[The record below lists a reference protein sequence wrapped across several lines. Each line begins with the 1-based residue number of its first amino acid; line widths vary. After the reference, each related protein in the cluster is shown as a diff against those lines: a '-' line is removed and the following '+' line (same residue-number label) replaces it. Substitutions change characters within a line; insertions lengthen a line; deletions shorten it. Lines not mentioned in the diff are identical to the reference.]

1 MEASMKER
9 CGWCG
14 GTGIV
19 ECDCTGGCGPSAAN
33 EDCCACGGSGYHTCP
48 SCGGDGVLEDD

>member
-1 MEASMKER
+1 MKER